1 MRFTAPQTPAKFSE
15 LIEAE
20 GAESIEVLVAAM
32 LSDSVSPA
40 ICTNE
45 GCNLT
50 CEMEPDQAPATARSA
65 QQLNAISTHP
75 RRPHLTAEH
84 RPRRVLSWAFL
95 LLDFQLQVP
104 AFTWRFA

>member
-1 MRFTAPQTPAKFSE
+1 MRFTAPQTPAKLSE
-15 LIEAE
+15 LIEAK

-50 CEMEPDQAPATARSA
+50 CEMEPDQDAGYCEECHTNTLKAAP
-65 QQLNAISTHP
+65 
-75 RRPHLTAEH
+75 
-84 RPRRVLSWAFL
+84 VLAGL
-95 LLDFQLQVP
+95 I
-104 AFTWRFA
+104 